1 MKIIICKPKKNII
14 AYLSLLLYHFSCLF
28 DNIYKTKKKIKSIS
42 KLYFLLKTPKIYVK
56 CEALCTYIITFLIIF
71 VNKKEIEIKL
81 IISTSMNKNEKLK
94 KNNIKKIKNQKS
106 LLLYHFLFFC
116 QYFWHKLIDLN

>member
-1 MKIIICKPKKNII
+1 MSN
-14 AYLSLLLYHFSCLF
+14 ARLF
-28 DNIYKTKKKIKSIS
+28 YIYN
-42 KLYFLLKTPKIYVK
+42 
-56 CEALCTYIITFLIIF
+56 ITFLILF

-106 LLLYHFLFFC
+106 KIIIIISFFIFLSIFLAQVNRFELLPLVLETNMLTITPNLYVVLDRRIELPPDVPKTPMLPLH
-116 QYFWHKLIDLN
+116 